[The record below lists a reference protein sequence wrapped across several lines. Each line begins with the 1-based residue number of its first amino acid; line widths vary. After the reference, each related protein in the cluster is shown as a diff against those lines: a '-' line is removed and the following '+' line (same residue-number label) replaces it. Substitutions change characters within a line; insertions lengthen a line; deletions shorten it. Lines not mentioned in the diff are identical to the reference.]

1 MQAITSTNELK
12 EAIQELQRK
21 QVIES
26 EMLKEQFSHAV
37 EKIRPAVM
45 LKDFGENIVSAG
57 LRGNILNATVG
68 LTAGYISKRLFVGA
82 SSNRFRIVLGN
93 ILQLGILGVT
103 TRNPALVR
111 SLMDKL
117 LKRFMKKKDIS

>member
-1 MQAITSTNELK
+1 MQAITSTNKLK

-26 EMLKEQFSHAV
+26 EMLKEQFARTV
-37 EKIRPAVM
+37 EKIRPAIM

-82 SSNRFRIVLGN
+82 SGNRFRIVLGN
-93 ILQLGILGVT
+93 ILQLGILGAT

-111 SLMDKL
+111 SLIDKL

>member
-1 MQAITSTNELK
+1 MRAITSTNKLK

-21 QVIES
+21 QVAES
-26 EMLKEQFSHAV
+26 EMLKEQFAHTV
-37 EKIRPAVM
+37 EKIRPAIM
-45 LKDFGENIVSAG
+45 LKNFGENIVSAG
-57 LRGNILNATVG
+57 LRGNLLNATVG

-82 SSNRFRIVLGN
+82 SENRFRIVLGN